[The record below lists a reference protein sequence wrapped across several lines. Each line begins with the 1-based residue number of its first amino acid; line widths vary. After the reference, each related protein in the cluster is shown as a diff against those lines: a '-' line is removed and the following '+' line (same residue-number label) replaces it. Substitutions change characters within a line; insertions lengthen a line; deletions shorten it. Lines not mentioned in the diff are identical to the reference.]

1 MLPATRT
8 NFSHPAIDPSLI
20 AKPGLATRCDPST
33 RKARHGD
40 APSVAPQTLSNEV
53 GGAMKKRHSHRSRGR
68 FSSECCAK
76 NTLIARRWPDPYGS
90 GRPDPAI
97 ADIFIHFQGV
107 TINSHDRRRSIRQ
120 SEPRLWAG
128 APGRNDRV
136 LTPFNPSIRRKG
148 HFRGI
153 RLERRFP
160 IMQGLTRIAV
170 RKNRLGGHPSDRNRI
185 TYALSNPANRE
196 SASVS

>member
-1 MLPATRT
+1 
-8 NFSHPAIDPSLI
+8 
-20 AKPGLATRCDPST
+20 
-33 RKARHGD
+33 
-40 APSVAPQTLSNEV
+40 
-53 GGAMKKRHSHRSRGR
+53 MKKRHSHRSRGR

-76 NTLIARRWPDPYGS
+76 NTQIARRWPDPYGS

-97 ADIFIHFQGV
+97 ADIFIHFKGV

-196 SASVS
+196 SARGS